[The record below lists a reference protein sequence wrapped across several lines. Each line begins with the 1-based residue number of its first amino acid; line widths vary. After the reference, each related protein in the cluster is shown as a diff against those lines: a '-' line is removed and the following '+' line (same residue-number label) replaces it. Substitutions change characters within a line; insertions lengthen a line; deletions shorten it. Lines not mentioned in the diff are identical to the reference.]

1 MADKKK
7 KLKRQVSNDGGRTW
21 QDMIPYEYIAGEL
34 IERDSPDC
42 NNVEWRTVSG
52 YICEENTTEM
62 TQWVADTG
70 YVCVGFDKY
79 NKEKEQVSYN
89 SGISWADTGNTRAGS
104 TLIEANS
111 TDCGYIPTI
120 KATLTYQNGDTYN
133 ILENGSSI
141 LTDSEV
147 RRDISDTS
155 DVHHYTK
162 ITGVVVYDTVDALAG
177 SFESCTNLA
186 SVTLPSTPL
195 EIYGNTFIYCESLGN
210 ITLGNNITLD
220 NGGSNI
226 FAHCTSLTNITIP
239 SSIKRLPY
247 GFLSFCE
254 NLKTV
259 TIEATDF
266 EMFYDNVFFDCE
278 SLESITLKATTP
290 PAFGYNMLHNVPT
303 NVKIYV
309 PCASLNAYKTASGW
323 SAYADRIQC
332 EEDYSTQY
340 LTTEALGNGNISLK
354 KNNESKIPLSNIQYS
369 KNDSAWTS
377 YTYGTQISVVNGDK
391 IKWKATWNDGN
402 DLSLYTKSYSY
413 FNTSSAFNIKVYGN
427 PISLL
432 VNDNFA
438 DVTDISSFNA
448 AFSYLFHI
456 LLGRLTDASNLS
468 LVATTLSPDCYHSM
482 FFGDGYLTTA
492 PALPAT
498 TLSEGCYESMFS
510 GCSSLTSAPVLPAT
524 TLASRCYDSMFDFC
538 RRLTNMPAL
547 NATTLAFRCYDSMFG
562 GCTSL
567 TTAPVLPATTLAESC
582 YSGMFSGCSSL
593 ATAPALPATTLAEF
607 CYSGMFS
614 GCSSLKSAPVLPAT
628 ALAPSCYF
636 GMFKGCTNLATAP
649 VLPATTLTDYCYQ
662 YMFEGCTSLTAAP
675 VLPAATL
682 TTHCYYY
689 MFSGCTSLNSVSC
702 CATDISANECTSDWL
717 SGVSST
723 GTFTKASGV
732 TWSSGSS
739 GIPSGWTIVDA
750 T

>member
-21 QDMIPYEYIAGEL
+21 QDMIPYEYMAGEL
-34 IERDSPDC
+34 IQRDSPDC

-52 YICEENTTEM
+52 YICEENTTEI

-111 TDCGYIPTI
+111 TDCGYIPAI

-133 ILENGSSI
+133 ILENGSSM

-162 ITGVVVYDTVDALAG
+162 ITSAVVYDTVDALGG
-177 SFESCTNLA
+177 SFEQCTNLA
-186 SVTLPSTPL
+186 SITLPSTPL

-220 NGGSNI
+220 DGGSNI
-226 FAHCTSLTNITIP
+226 FGHCTSLTNITIP
-239 SSIKRLPY
+239 SNIKKLPY

-266 EMFYDNVFFDCE
+266 DMFSDNVFFNCS

-290 PAFGYNMLHNVPT
+290 PTFGYQMLYNVPA
-303 NVKIYV
+303 NVNIYV

-323 SAYADRIQC
+323 SNYADRIQC
-332 EEDYSTQY
+332 ESDYSRVY
-340 LTTEALGNGNISLK
+340 LTTEALGSGNIKL
-354 KNNESKIPLSNIQYS
+354 NGLGGVDNKIPLANIQYS
-369 KNDSAWTS
+369 KNNDAWSS
-377 YTYGTQISVVNGDK
+377 YTYGTNISVVTGDK
-391 IKWKATWNDGN
+391 IRWKATLNDGN
-402 DLSLYTKSYSY
+402 SIRYYSY
-413 FNTSSAFNIKVYGN
+413 FGATADYKAYGN
-427 PISLL
+427 PLSLL
-432 VNDNFA
+432 NNDSFINEPDAIYKYAYYGLFYNNSKLK
-438 DVTDISSFNA
+438 DIS
-448 AFSYLFHI
+448 
-456 LLGRLTDASNLS
+456 GLT
-468 LVATTLSPDCYHSM
+468 
-482 FFGDGYLTTA
+482 
-492 PALPAT
+492 
-498 TLSEGCYESMFS
+498 
-510 GCSSLTSAPVLPAT
+510 
-524 TLASRCYDSMFDFC
+524 
-538 RRLTNMPAL
+538 
-547 NATTLAFRCYDSMFG
+547 
-562 GCTSL
+562 
-567 TTAPVLPATTLAESC
+567 LPATTLAEWC
-582 YSGMFSGCSSL
+582 YCEMFLGCTSL
-593 ATAPALPATTLAEF
+593 TSIPSNFLPATTLVER
-607 CYSGMFS
+607 CYMQMFD
-614 GCSSLKSAPVLPAT
+614 
-628 ALAPSCYF
+628 
-636 GMFKGCTNLATAP
+636 N
-649 VLPATTLTDYCYQ
+649 
-662 YMFEGCTSLTAAP
+662 
-675 VLPAATL
+675 
-682 TTHCYYY
+682 
-689 MFSGCTSLNSVSC
+689 CTSLNSVTC
-702 CATDISANECTSDWL
+702 CATNKSAYDCTYLWL
-717 SGVSST
+717 RGVSST